1 MPIREPKKSNRKI
14 FFAKACLDFQDN
26 FDHSIFIDESTVQ
39 LNKNASKIWYRVISG
54 ETRLGLIG
62 RNKHAPSLHIIG
74 GISRKGR
81 TQLVIFEGM
90 LNAKKFQRISRMF
103 LIPFI
108 ERNSP
113 DHHRLH
119 MDNAPCHT
127 AATTQRF
134 LINNNIN
141 HYKTPA
147 QSPDLMPIELVWHD
161 LKKYLSET
169 IKPETKVELING
181 IEYFWNN
188 IVTIDYCNS
197 KINHLNRVLKQV
209 IILNG
214 LATGM

>member
-1 MPIREPKKSNRKI
+1 MSIYSRYNL
-14 FFAKACLDFQDN
+14 C
-26 FDHSIFIDESTVQ
+26 IFI
-39 LNKNASKIWYRVISG
+39 IS
-54 ETRLGLIG
+54 LI
-62 RNKHAPSLHIIG
+62 
-74 GISRKGR
+74 
-81 TQLVIFEGM
+81 
-90 LNAKKFQRISRMF
+90 
-103 LIPFI
+103 
-108 ERNSP
+108 
-113 DHHRLH
+113 
-119 MDNAPCHT
+119 
-127 AATTQRF
+127 
-134 LINNNIN
+134 NNIN